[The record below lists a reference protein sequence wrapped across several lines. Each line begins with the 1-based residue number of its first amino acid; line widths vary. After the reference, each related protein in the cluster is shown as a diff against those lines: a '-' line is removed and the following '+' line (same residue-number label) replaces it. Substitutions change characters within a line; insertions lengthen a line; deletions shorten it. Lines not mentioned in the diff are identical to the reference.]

1 MDHSRRARVSRQIS
15 EERTMANDKYE
26 RIQRRAY
33 EIWQR
38 SGEADGQHEEHWH
51 RACEEIE
58 REDKGLGE
66 QPGAAM
72 PGAVTIPAGQPD
84 PLAAE
89 ALARKA
95 MENRPEGPA
104 ADNPAPTKRSRR
116 KG

>member
-1 MDHSRRARVSRQIS
+1 MTEDQ
-15 EERTMANDKYE
+15 TMATDKYD
-26 RIQRRAY
+26 RIKSRAY

-38 SGEADGQHEEHWH
+38 SGEANGREEELWH
-51 RACEEIE
+51 QAREEIE
-58 REDKGLGE
+58 REDDGLGE

-84 PLAAE
+84 QLAAE

-95 MENRPEGPA
+95 LSNRPDRPA
-104 ADNPAPTKRSRR
+104 ADDPAPKKRSRR

>member
-1 MDHSRRARVSRQIS
+1 
-15 EERTMANDKYE
+15 MANDKYE

-38 SGEADGQHEEHWH
+38 SGEAGGQHEEHWH
-51 RACEEIE
+51 QAREEIE
-58 REDKGLGE
+58 REDKGEDKGLGE
-66 QPGAAM
+66 QPGSAL

-95 MENRPEGPA
+95 MGNRSEEPH
-104 ADNPAPTKRSRR
+104 ADDPAPTKRSRR

>member
-1 MDHSRRARVSRQIS
+1 
-15 EERTMANDKYE
+15 MANDKYE

-38 SGEADGQHEEHWH
+38 DGAAHGQHEEHWH
-51 RACEEIE
+51 EASAEIE
-58 REDKGLGE
+58 REDNGFGE

-72 PGAVTIPAGQPD
+72 PGAVTIPAGAPD

-95 MENRPEGPA
+95 TEAEN
-104 ADNPAPTKRSRR
+104 ADDEALKKRGKR
-116 KG
+116 KS

>member
-1 MDHSRRARVSRQIS
+1 
-15 EERTMANDKYE
+15 MATDKYE
-26 RIQRRAY
+26 RIKRRAY

-38 SGEADGQHEEHWH
+38 SGEANGQEEEHWH
-51 RACEEIE
+51 QAREEIE
-58 REDKGLGE
+58 REDNGLGE

-95 MENRPEGPA
+95 IENRSDEPA
-104 ADNPAPTKRSRR
+104 AADPALKKRSRR

>member
-1 MDHSRRARVSRQIS
+1 MT
-15 EERTMANDKYE
+15 EEQTMASDKYE
-26 RIQRRAY
+26 RIKRRAY

-38 SGEADGQHEEHWH
+38 SGEAHGQHEEHWH
-51 RACEEIE
+51 QAREEIE
-58 REDKGLGE
+58 REDNGFGE

-95 MENRPEGPA
+95 ADNRPEGPA
-104 ADNPAPTKRSRR
+104 ADNPASTKRSRR
-116 KG
+116 KS

>member
-1 MDHSRRARVSRQIS
+1 
-15 EERTMANDKYE
+15 MANDKYE

-38 SGEADGQHEEHWH
+38 SGGAHGQHEAHWH
-51 RACEEIE
+51 EAREEIE
-58 REDKGLGE
+58 REDNGLGE

-72 PGAVTIPAGQPD
+72 PGAVTIPSGEPD

-95 MENRPEGPA
+95 TEAERPDA
-104 ADNPAPTKRSRR
+104 ALKKRGKRED
-116 KG
+116 

>member
-1 MDHSRRARVSRQIS
+1 
-15 EERTMANDKYE
+15 MATDKYE

-33 EIWQR
+33 EIWKH
-38 SGEADGQHEEHWH
+38 SGEGHGQHEEHW
-51 RACEEIE
+51 RQAREEIE
-58 REDKGLGE
+58 REDKGFGE

-72 PGAVTIPAGQPD
+72 PGAVTIPVGQPD

-95 MENRPEGPA
+95 TSNRPEGPA
-104 ADNPAPTKRSRR
+104 DDPARTKRSRR

>member
-1 MDHSRRARVSRQIS
+1 
-15 EERTMANDKYE
+15 MANDNYE

-38 SGEADGQHEEHWH
+38 SGEADGQREEHWH
-51 RACEEIE
+51 QAREEIE

-66 QPGAAM
+66 QPGAAL

-84 PLAAE
+84 PLAAD

-95 MENRPEGPA
+95 TSNRPEGPA
-104 ADNPAPTKRSRR
+104 DDPAPTKRSRR